1 MVKRTVTAPNDEPE
15 QGKFKLPSEGEHL
28 FQVVDKWADKTDY
41 NVIITKLEVAE
52 GDEIGRS
59 ILHRVNLDSE
69 WKGFFLTRLF
79 LKAIGEPYKGEFEVD
94 DDMWIGKCFYAS
106 VIHNLGNNG
115 KTYANIDQF
124 NFEKMFDNSGAPTK
138 MTPEE
143 KQKAID
149 SNQIAWDE

>member
-28 FQVVDKWADKTDY
+28 FQVVDKWADKTDD